1 MLPLRRWNCKFWQ
14 CGVKNLLMRGQV
26 GALLVARPQQNYKKG
41 SWRSALALVLAT
53 AGLFR
58 AEQVAAATTDL
69 LQVVQFDI
77 PAQTLGG
84 ALLQFSEQAQLQVT
98 VESRLAESVGAPPLK
113 GAYTRGDALRLLLTG
128 SGLTFRMV
136 GNAAIAI
143 HAARPAGNE
152 GAAVPGGMAA
162 QGLDA
167 GERIGEYFRR
177 SDRRSA
183 ARLPADELDTA
194 GNLGEIIV
202 VGTRRLDRS
211 AAETP
216 VPVDQ
221 IPVVRLLHSSGRFEV
236 GQLLQFSAPS
246 FNSNRQV
253 GADGADH
260 IDSATLRGLGPDQT
274 LVLVN
279 GKRQHSV
286 ALVNVYGSRA
296 RGNTGTDLN
305 TIPALA
311 IERIDV
317 LRDGAAAQ
325 YGSDAIAGVIN
336 IGLKRSQGLDVLA
349 SSGEYAEGDGRN
361 TQLTAN
367 YGLGIGAR
375 GFMNLTAEYLRRDPS
390 NRNEDPCRPHR
401 EIGDAA
407 VENRTAYV
415 NAAVGTGERG
425 EIYFH
430 GGAQERSGDAS
441 AYDRTGIDP
450 PCARPTHVPARNSAQ
465 MYPNGFAPRIGT
477 DVEDHSLTVGGRTSF
492 VGWSVDLNATHG
504 RNRMDYVIGS
514 TLNASLAN
522 ADLLA
527 GGRGVSP
534 ASFDAG
540 GFSFTQDTIGLDV
553 TRYFADTIEGVNV
566 AFGAESRREV
576 YSIRAGERGSWD
588 DYDGPGGGNAGSQGF
603 PGFRP
608 EDAIHKSR
616 HAAGAYLDVE
626 TQLTNEFLLA
636 AAARFERYSDFG
648 AAQIGK
654 LASSYRI
661 SDGLLLRGS
670 ISGGFRAPSLQQ
682 QYFSS
687 TITNFV
693 QGVPLDIVI
702 APSGSAIALAAGVA
716 NLRQEKSRN
725 ASLGFAYAPASNVS
739 ITLDAYVVDVRD
751 RIVLIQGISTS
762 DLTSPATASLR
773 AVLESMNVARAQ
785 FLVNAVD
792 TRTKGLDL
800 TVNHNAAIGAGTLTS
815 YLGVNYNTNTITAVN
830 PTSVLRAEGIDTF
843 LSRRERL
850 FIEGAAPKSKA
861 ILSASYSAGP
871 WDAAVKL
878 TYFGAITLGTFS
890 GAAVPDQRYRPRT
903 SLDLSVGYELSSTLQ
918 LTIGGMNV
926 FDAKPSP
933 QDENET
939 DTNFTYES
947 VQMGFNGP
955 AWFARLSAGFR

>member
-1 MLPLRRWNCKFWQ
+1 
-14 CGVKNLLMRGQV
+14 
-26 GALLVARPQQNYKKG
+26 LVARPQQNYKK
-41 SWRSALALVLAT
+41 RRRHPVLALILAI
-53 AGLFR
+53 ASLCI
-58 AEQVAAATTDL
+58 AWNAAAGTVDL
-69 LQVVQFDI
+69 SQVVRFDL
-77 PAQTLGG
+77 PAQTLGA
-84 ALLQFSEQAQLQVT
+84 ALLRFSEQAQTQVI
-98 VESRLAESVGAPPLK
+98 VEGRLAESVSAPPLK
-113 GAYTRGDALRLLLTG
+113 GAYTRGDALKLLLGG
-128 SGLTFRMV
+128 SGLAFRIV
-136 GNAAIAI
+136 GNAVAI
-143 HAARPAGNE
+143 HAVQSGARARDVFSVDDIDP
-152 GAAVPGGMAA
+152 
-162 QGLDA
+162 LD
-167 GERIGEYFRR
+167 
-177 SDRRSA
+177 
-183 ARLPADELDTA
+183 
-194 GNLGEIIV
+194 NLGEIIV

-211 AAETP
+211 AAEAP
-216 VPVDQ
+216 VPIDQ
-221 IPVVRLLHSSGRFEV
+221 IPVARLLRSSGRFDV

-311 IERIDV
+311 VERIDV

-336 IGLKRSQGLDVLA
+336 IGLKRSKGLDVIA
-349 SSGEYAEGDGRN
+349 SSGEYTEGDGRSS
-361 TQLTAN
+361 QLAAN
-367 YGLGIGAR
+367 YGFDVGER
-375 GFMNLTAEYLRRDPS
+375 GFLNLTAEYLQRGAS

-407 VENRTAYV
+407 VENRTLYV
-415 NAAVGTGERG
+415 NGAVGTGDRG
-425 EIYFH
+425 EVYFH
-430 GGAQERSGDAS
+430 GGAQQREGDAS

-450 PCARPTHVPARNSAQ
+450 PCGRTSHIPWRNSAQ

-477 DVEDHSLTVGGRTSF
+477 DLEDHSLTVGTRTSLA
-492 VGWSVDLNATHG
+492 GWSIDLNATHG
-504 RNRMDYVIGS
+504 RNRMDYIIGS
-514 TLNASLAN
+514 TLNASRAN

-527 GGRGVSP
+527 AGRGISP

-540 GFSFTQDTIGLDV
+540 GFSFTQNTVGLDV
-553 TRYFADTIEGVNV
+553 TRFFPDAIAGINV
-566 AFGAESRREV
+566 AFGAESRREN
-576 YSIRAGERGSWD
+576 YTIRAGERGSWD

-608 EDAIHKSR
+608 EDVTDKSR
-616 HAAGAYLDVE
+616 HAAGAYVDVE
-626 TQLTNEFLLA
+626 TQITDDFLLA
-636 AAARFERYSDFG
+636 AAARFEHYSDFG
-648 AAQIGK
+648 DAQIGK
-654 LASSYRI
+654 LAGSYELNP
-661 SDGLLLRGS
+661 GLLLRGS
-670 ISGGFRAPSLQQ
+670 VSGGFRAPSLQQ

-687 TITNFV
+687 TITNFI
-693 QGVPLDIVI
+693 QGVPIDIVI
-702 APSGSAIALAAGVA
+702 APSGSPIALAAGVA
-716 NLRQEKSRN
+716 HLRQEKSRN

-751 RIVLIQGISTS
+751 RIVLIQGINTS
-762 DLTSPATASLR
+762 DLTSPETASLR
-773 AVLESMNVARAQ
+773 SVLEAMNVGRAQ

-800 TVNHNAAIGAGTLTS
+800 TVNHTTDIGAGTLSS
-815 YLGVNYNTNTITAVN
+815 YLGMNYNINTITAVN
-830 PTSVLRAEGIDTF
+830 PTSVLRAEGIDAF

-861 ILSASYSAGP
+861 ILSANYLLGP
-871 WDAAVKL
+871 WDATLKL
-878 TYFGAITLGTFS
+878 TYFGAIRLGTFS
-890 GAAVPDQRYRPRT
+890 GASVPDQRYRPRT
-903 SLDLSVGYELSSTLQ
+903 SVDVSLGYELSRTLM
-918 LTIGGMNV
+918 LTVGGMNI

-933 QDENET
+933 QDDNET

-955 AWFARLSAGFR
+955 AWFARLSASLR

>member
-1 MLPLRRWNCKFWQ
+1 
-14 CGVKNLLMRGQV
+14 
-26 GALLVARPQQNYKKG
+26 LVARPQQNYKKL
-41 SWRSALALVLAT
+41 RPRPALALVLA
-53 AGLFR
+53 AASLFI
-58 AEQVAAATTDL
+58 AWNAAAASVDL
-69 LQVVQFDI
+69 ARVVRFEL
-77 PAQTLGG
+77 PAQTLGT
-84 ALLQFSEQAQLQVT
+84 ALLRFSEQAEIQVI
-98 VESRLAESVGAPPLK
+98 VESRLAESVGAPPLE
-113 GAYTRGDALRLLLTG
+113 GAYTRADALKTLLDG
-128 SGLTFRMV
+128 SGLTFRIV
-136 GNAAIAI
+136 GNAVAI
-143 HAARPAGNE
+143 HAAPSKTRVHE
-152 GAAVPGGMAA
+152 MFSV
-162 QGLDA
+162 
-167 GERIGEYFRR
+167 
-177 SDRRSA
+177 
-183 ARLPADELDTA
+183 DELDPLD
-194 GNLGEIIV
+194 NLGEIVV

-216 VPVDQ
+216 VPIDQ
-221 IPVVRLLHSSGRFEV
+221 IPVAAMLRSSGRFDV

-336 IGLKRSQGLDVLA
+336 IGLKRSKGLDVIA
-349 SSGEYAEGDGRN
+349 SSSEYADGDGGSS
-361 TQLTAN
+361 QLAAS
-367 YGLGIGAR
+367 YGFEVGER
-375 GFMNLTAEYLRRDPS
+375 GFLNLTAEYLERGAS
-390 NRNEDPCRPHR
+390 NRSADPCRPHR

-407 VENRTAYV
+407 VENRTLYV
-415 NAAVGTGERG
+415 NGAVGTGDRG
-425 EIYFH
+425 EVYFH
-430 GGAQERSGDAS
+430 GGAQQREGDAS
-441 AYDRTGIDP
+441 AYDRTGLNP
-450 PCARPTHVPARNSAQ
+450 PCGRISHIPWRNSAQ
-465 MYPNGFAPRIGT
+465 MYPDGFAPRIGT
-477 DVEDHSLTVGGRTSF
+477 DVEDHSLTVGTRTSLA
-492 VGWSVDLNATHG
+492 GWSIDLNATHG
-504 RNRMDYVIGS
+504 RNQMDYIIGS

-527 GGRGVSP
+527 GGPGISP
-534 ASFDAG
+534 DSFDAG
-540 GFSFTQDTIGLDV
+540 GFSFTQNTVGLDV
-553 TRYFADTIEGVNV
+553 TRFFPDALDGVNV
-566 AFGAESRREV
+566 AFGAESRREN
-576 YSIRAGERGSWD
+576 YAIRAGERGSWD

-608 EDAIHKSR
+608 EDVTDESR
-616 HAAGAYLDVE
+616 HAAGAYVDVE
-626 TQLTNEFLLA
+626 TQVGDRFLLA
-636 AAARFERYSDFG
+636 AAARFEHYSDFG
-648 AAQIGK
+648 DAQIGK
-654 LASSYRI
+654 LASSYEINR
-661 SDGLLLRGS
+661 GLLLRGS

-693 QGVPLDIVI
+693 QGVPIDIVI
-702 APSGSAIALAAGVA
+702 APSGSPIALAAGVS

-725 ASLGFAYAPASNVS
+725 ASLGFAYSPASNVS
-739 ITLDAYVVDVRD
+739 VTLDAYVVDVRD
-751 RIVLIQGISTS
+751 RIVLIQGINTS
-762 DLTSPATASLR
+762 DLTSPETASLR
-773 AVLESMNVARAQ
+773 AVLEAMNVGRAQ

-800 TVNHNAAIGAGTLTS
+800 TVNHTTDIGAGTLSS
-815 YLGVNYNTNTITAVN
+815 YLGVNYNSNTISAVN
-830 PTSVLRAEGIDTF
+830 PTSVLRAEGIDAF

-861 ILSASYSAGP
+861 ILSANYLLGR
-871 WDAAVKL
+871 WDATLKL

-890 GAAVPDQRYRPRT
+890 GASVPDQHYRPRT
-903 SLDLSVGYELSSTLQ
+903 SVDVSLGYELSRTLM
-918 LTIGGMNV
+918 LTVGGMNI
-926 FDAKPSP
+926 FDANPSP
-933 QDENET
+933 QDDNET

-955 AWFARLSAGFR
+955 AWFARLSASFR

>member
-1 MLPLRRWNCKFWQ
+1 MQGF
-14 CGVKNLLMRGQV
+14 V
-26 GALLVARPQQNYKKG
+26 YKKTG
-41 SWRSALALVLAT
+41 WRSVLVLVLAA
-53 AGLFR
+53 AGLFA
-58 AEQVAAATTDL
+58 AENVVSATVDL
-69 LQVVQFDI
+69 SRLVQFDI
-77 PAQTLGG
+77 PAQPLGA
-84 ALLQFSEQAQLQVT
+84 ALLQFSEQAQLQVI
-98 VESRLAESVGAPPLK
+98 VESRLAESVSAPPLK
-113 GAYTRGDALRLLLTG
+113 GAYTRGNALKLLLSG

-136 GNAAIAI
+136 GNAAVAI
-143 HAARPAGNE
+143 HAA
-152 GAAVPGGMAA
+152 AVDKVV
-162 QGLDA
+162 Q
-167 GERIGEYFRR
+167 E
-177 SDRRSA
+177 RSA
-183 ARLPADELDTA
+183 ARSPADELEATDS
-194 GNLGEIIV
+194 LGEIIV
-202 VGTRRLDRS
+202 IGTRRLDRS
-211 AAETP
+211 VGETP
-216 VPVDQ
+216 VPIDQ
-221 IPVVRLLHSSGRFEV
+221 IPVARLLPSSGRFDV
-236 GQLLQFSAPS
+236 GQLMQFSAPS

-336 IGLKRSQGLDVLA
+336 IGLKRSQGLDVIA
-349 SSGEYAEGDGRN
+349 ASGEYAEGDGRN
-361 TQLTAN
+361 TQLAAN
-367 YGLGIGAR
+367 YGFAIGER
-375 GFMNLTAEYLRRDPS
+375 GFMNLTAELLRRGPS
-390 NRNEDPCRPHR
+390 NRNQDPCRPHR

-407 VENRTAYV
+407 VENRTLYM
-415 NAAVGTGERG
+415 NGAVGTGESG

-430 GGAQERSGDAS
+430 GGAQQRQGDAS

-450 PCARPTHVPARNSAQ
+450 PCGRPSHIPARNSAQ
-465 MYPNGFAPRIGT
+465 MYPQGFAPRIGT
-477 DVEDHSLTVGGRTSF
+477 DVQDHSLTVGGRTSV

-522 ADLLA
+522 AELLA
-527 GGRGVSP
+527 GGRGISP
-534 ASFDAG
+534 TSFDAG
-540 GFSFTQDTIGLDV
+540 GFSFTQDTIGLDF
-553 TRYFADTIEGVNV
+553 TRYFPDAIEGVNV
-566 AFGAESRREV
+566 AFGAESRRET
-576 YSIRAGERGSWD
+576 YAIRAGERGSWD

-608 EDAIHKSR
+608 EDVVDKSR
-616 HAAGAYLDVE
+616 RAAGAYLDVE
-626 TQLTNEFLLA
+626 TQLTTRLLLA
-636 AAARFERYSDFG
+636 TAARFEQYSDFG

-661 SDGLLLRGS
+661 SKALLLRGS
-670 ISGGFRAPSLQQ
+670 VSGGFRAPSLQQ

-702 APSGSAIALAAGVA
+702 APSGSPIARAAGVA

-725 ASLGFAYAPASNVS
+725 ASLGFAYAPASNLS

-751 RIVLIQGISTS
+751 RIVLIQGIDTS
-762 DLTSPATASLR
+762 DLTSPETAPLR

-792 TRTKGLDL
+792 TRTKGADL
-800 TVNHNAAIGAGTLTS
+800 TVNHTADVGAGTLTS

-830 PTSVLRAEGIDTF
+830 PTSVLRAEGIDNF

-861 ILSASYSAGP
+861 ILSTSYSIGP
-871 WDAAVKL
+871 WDAALRL
-878 TYFGAITLGTFS
+878 TYFGALTLGTFS
-890 GAAVPDQRYRPRT
+890 GASVPDQHYRPRT
-903 SLDLSVGYELSSTLQ
+903 SVDLSIGYELSDTLL
-918 LTIGGMNV
+918 LTLGGMNV

-933 QDENET
+933 QDANET

>member
-1 MLPLRRWNCKFWQ
+1 M
-14 CGVKNLLMRGQV
+14 G
-26 GALLVARPQQNYKKG
+26 NYKKT
-41 SWRSALALVLAT
+41 RRRPVLVLVLAT
-53 AGLFR
+53 AALFVS
-58 AEQVAAATTDL
+58 ENVASATADL
-69 LQVVQFDI
+69 SRVVQFDI
-77 PAQTLGG
+77 PAQTLGA
-84 ALLQFSEQAQLQVT
+84 ALLRFSEQAQLQVI
-98 VESRLAESVGAPPLK
+98 VESRLAESVSAPPVK
-113 GAYTRGDALRLLLTG
+113 GAYARGDALKLLLAG

-136 GNAAIAI
+136 GNGAVAI
-143 HAARPAGNE
+143 HALQAAGTP
-152 GAAVPGGMAA
+152 GDAVPGGDLAV
-162 QGLDA
+162 QRLDA
-167 GERIGEYFRR
+167 GGRIGEYFRR
-177 SDRRSA
+177 SNQRGVERI
-183 ARLPADELDTA
+183 PADELDAT

-211 AAETP
+211 AAEAP
-216 VPVDQ
+216 VPIDQ
-221 IPVVRLLHSSGRFEV
+221 IPVARLLPSSGRFDV

-336 IGLKRSQGLDVLA
+336 IGLKRSQGLDVLG
-349 SSGEYAEGDGRN
+349 SSGQYAAGDGRN
-361 TQLTAN
+361 TQLAAN
-367 YGLGIGAR
+367 YGFGIGER
-375 GFMNLTAEYLRRDPS
+375 GFMNLTAEYLRRDGS

-407 VENRTAYV
+407 VENHTLYV
-415 NAAVGTGERG
+415 NGAVGTGESG

-430 GGAQERSGDAS
+430 GGTQQRHGDAS

-450 PCARPTHVPARNSAQ
+450 PCGRPTHIPARNSAR

-477 DVEDHSLTVGGRTSF
+477 EVADHSFTVGGRTSLA
-492 VGWSVDLNATHG
+492 GWNVDVSGTHG
-504 RNRMDYVIGS
+504 RNRMDYIIGS

-522 ADLLA
+522 ADLIA
-527 GGRGVSP
+527 GGEGISP
-534 ASFDAG
+534 TSFDAG
-540 GFSFTQDTIGLDV
+540 GFSFTQETIGLDV
-553 TRYFADTIEGVNV
+553 TRYFADAIEGINV

-576 YSIRAGERGSWD
+576 YTIRAGERGSWD

-608 EDAIHKSR
+608 EDVIDKSR

-626 TQLTNEFLLA
+626 TQFTKKFLLA
-636 AAARFERYSDFG
+636 AAARFEHYSDFG
-648 AAQIGK
+648 GAQIGK

-661 SDGLLLRGS
+661 NEGLLLRGS
-670 ISGGFRAPSLQQ
+670 VSGGFRAPSLQQ

-702 APSGSAIALAAGVA
+702 APNGSPIALAAGVA

-725 ASLGFAYAPASNVS
+725 ASLGLAYTPAHNLS
-739 ITLDAYVVDVRD
+739 ITLDAYLVDVRD
-751 RIVLIQGISTS
+751 RIVLIQGINTS
-762 DLTSPATASLR
+762 DLTSPETAALR

-792 TRTKGLDL
+792 TRTTGLDL
-800 TVNHNAAIGAGTLTS
+800 TINHSGYLGAGTLLS

-830 PTSVLRAEGIDTF
+830 PTSVLRAEGIDNF

-861 ILSASYSAGP
+861 ILSTNYSIGP
-871 WDAAVKL
+871 WDAALRL

-890 GAAVPDQRYRPRT
+890 GGSVPDQQYRPRT
-903 SLDLSVGYELSSTLQ
+903 SVDMSVGYAFSDTLV
-918 LTIGGMNV
+918 LTIGGVNV

>member
-1 MLPLRRWNCKFWQ
+1 MLPFRRWNCKFWQ
-14 CGVKNLLMRGQV
+14 SGVKNLLTRGQV
-26 GALLVARPQQNYKKG
+26 GALLLARPQQNYKKRG
-41 SWRSALALVLAT
+41 RRSVLARVLAM
-53 AGLFR
+53 AGLFL
-58 AEQVAAATTDL
+58 AQGVAAATVDL
-69 LQVVQFDI
+69 SQVVQFKI
-77 PAQTLGG
+77 PAQTLGA
-84 ALLQFSEQAQLQVT
+84 ALLRFSEQAQIQVI
-98 VESRLAESVGAPPLK
+98 VESRLAESVSAPPVE
-113 GAYTRGDALRLLLTG
+113 GAYTRGDALKLLLAG

-136 GNAAIAI
+136 GNAAVAI
-143 HAARPAGNE
+143 HAASSHANE
-152 GAAVPGGMAA
+152 DGAGAADIAV

-167 GERIGEYFRR
+167 GGRIGEYFRR
-177 SDRRSA
+177 SDRRGA
-183 ARLPADELDTA
+183 VQLAADELDA
-194 GNLGEIIV
+194 DESLGEIIV

-211 AAETP
+211 AAEAP
-216 VPVDQ
+216 VPIDQ
-221 IPVVRLLHSSGRFEV
+221 IPVARVLQSSGRFDV
-236 GQLLQFSAPS
+236 GQFLQFSAPS

-336 IGLKRSQGLDVLA
+336 IGLKRSHGLEVVA
-349 SSGEYAEGDGRN
+349 ASGEYAEGDGRN
-361 TQLTAN
+361 TQLAAN
-367 YGLGIGAR
+367 YGFGIGEL
-375 GFMNLTAEYLRRDPS
+375 GFMNVTAEYLRREPS

-407 VENRTAYV
+407 VENRTLYL
-415 NAAVGTGERG
+415 NGAVGTGERG

-430 GGAQERSGDAS
+430 GGAS

-450 PCARPTHVPARNSAQ
+450 PCARPTHIPARNSAQ

-477 DVEDHSLTVGGRTSF
+477 DVEDHSFTVGGRTNLA
-492 VGWSVDLNATHG
+492 GWSVDLNATQG
-504 RNRMDYVIGS
+504 RNRMDYLIGS

-522 ADLLA
+522 ADLIA
-527 GGRGVSP
+527 GGRGISP
-534 ASFDAG
+534 TAFDAG

-553 TRYFADTIEGVNV
+553 TRYFADPIEGINV
-566 AFGAESRREV
+566 AFGAESRRET
-576 YSIRAGERGSWD
+576 YTIRAGERGSWD

-608 EDAIHKSR
+608 QDVIDKSR
-616 HAAGAYLDVE
+616 HAAGAYVDIE
-626 TQLTNEFLLA
+626 TQLTSKFLLA
-636 AAARFERYSDFG
+636 AAARFEHYSDFG
-648 AAQIGK
+648 EAQIGK
-654 LASSYRI
+654 LASSYKI
-661 SDGLLLRGS
+661 ADGLLLRGS
-670 ISGGFRAPSLQQ
+670 VSGGFRAPSLQQ

-702 APSGSAIALAAGVA
+702 APSGSPIALAAGVA
-716 NLRQEKSRN
+716 SLRQEKSRN
-725 ASLGFAYAPASNVS
+725 ASLGFAYTPASNVS

-762 DLTSPATASLR
+762 ELTSPATAALR
-773 AVLESMNVARAQ
+773 ALLESMNVARAQ

-800 TVNHNAAIGAGTLTS
+800 TVNHSADVGAGTLTS

-830 PTSVLRAEGIDTF
+830 PTSVLRAEGIDAF

-861 ILSASYSAGP
+861 ILSTSYSVGP
-871 WDAAVKL
+871 WDAALKL
-878 TYFGAITLGTFS
+878 TYFGSITLGTFS
-890 GAAVPDQRYRPRT
+890 GASVPDQRYRPRT
-903 SLDLSVGYELSSTLQ
+903 AVDLSIGYDIGSTLL
-918 LTIGGMNV
+918 LTIGGVNV

-933 QDENET
+933 QDANET

-955 AWFARLSAGFR
+955 AWFARLSADFR